1 MVRSKAKGWRLVGRM
16 IGAAL
21 LILLAVVQLFPLIW
35 MLDYSLCES
44 RDLFGD
50 KILQWPEPFNWDN
63 YRRGIF
69 DSNFFLYF
77 RNSVFV
83 TGTSVLLVVV
93 FSLMSAFAC
102 VKMKWKLSGIVSVI
116 FLLGLMIPGHVTL
129 LPNFLVFSRLRI
141 TDTWLAYLLPYT
153 AFPLATGFLLTSQYI
168 KTIPR
173 ELEEAALIDGAGAY
187 RVLFQVIFPIMKPS
201 LTTVMIMTFLGN
213 WNEYISAMT
222 YTSRIELRTLPF
234 LVKDFTGLWSSDYAL
249 QFAVMMLSV
258 IPALIVYI
266 ILNKYIVKGI
276 AVGAV
281 KT

>member
-83 TGTSVLLVVV
+83 TGTSVILVVV